1 MQSVKI
7 VYLLLVLILSIYS
20 NDALGNCDSIG
31 RQMLM
36 ASKSGKYDML
46 KKTLEE
52 AKKQGCKIYNTHGGY
67 DSYVMAAARNQHY
80 EIIKLL
86 LEYGLDIDTQE
97 KQPKSSILYKT
108 ALIEA
113 VEQKDIPL
121 IKFLLEN
128 GADPEHKSSAN
139 ISALEIART
148 SGDIEIVK
156 LFLENVTDK
165 NDLLFK
171 VLSQRSD
178 KNRAEMV
185 NILLKYGVDPN
196 IKNTHSIYQATP
208 LIAAVVNIEIE
219 KDTQLKIVKLLI
231 DNGADVNAR
240 NRHDRTAIFFVAAYS
255 NGNYGVA
262 KLLLDNGAEVFYF
275 DKSWA
280 TPLVRNWITG
290 NLTIMFLLIW
300 KIILAITLFLLFFIF
315 FVIRN
320 KSGYEQF
327 IKTIKTL
334 ATIFVLSLIIRIIL
348 QMLNWLPQLAM

>member
-52 AKKQGCKIYNTHGGY
+52 AKKQGCKLYNTHGGY

-97 KQPKSSILYKT
+97 KQTKSSIKYKT
-108 ALIEA
+108 ALMVA
-113 VEQKDIPL
+113 VEHKDIPL
-121 IKFLLEN
+121 INFLLEN

-156 LFLENVTDK
+156 LFIEYVTDK

-171 VLSQRSD
+171 VLSQKSD

-185 NILLKYGVDPN
+185 NMLLKDGVDPN
-196 IKNTHSIYQATP
+196 IKNSLNQYQATP
-208 LIAAVVNIEIE
+208 LIAAVVNVDIE
-219 KDTQLKIVKLLI
+219 KDTRLEIVKLLI

-240 NRHDRTAIFFVAAYS
+240 NGHDQTAFFFVAAS
-255 NGNYGVA
+255 ATGNYEVA
-262 KLLLDNGAEVFYF
+262 KLLLDNGADVFYF

-280 TPLVRNWITG
+280 TPLIRNWISG
-290 NLTIMFLLIW
+290 NIAIIFLLLW
-300 KIILAITLFLLFFIF
+300 KIILAITLFLLVFIF
-315 FVIRN
+315 FVNRK
-320 KSGYEQF
+320 KSGYEKSIKF
-327 IKTIKTL
+327 IKRL

-348 QMLNWLPQLAM
+348 QMLNWQPQLAM